1 MTTYPRP
8 VACLW
13 LFLHQPSAHQING
26 TNNGDQPMDKFDL
39 NLLRAFDAVWRHG
52 HLGVAS
58 EELGLSQPALSY
70 ALKRL
75 RESVGDP
82 LFLKVSG
89 GMQPTAR
96 AMHLAPVVQSVLA
109 SIREHV
115 LVAPSFDWK
124 SDRRS
129 FSIAMS
135 DLGEM
140 VFLPKLLGRV
150 MSEAPFVDVRSI
162 SLPHRGV
169 VTALQK
175 GEVDLAIGYFPD
187 IAGSDLLQQRLFR
200 HGFVCLVRAEHPA
213 IDGRL
218 TQKQFQD
225 LPHAVVRSEG
235 RSQELVEQYLAQHGI
250 RRRELLRSP
259 HFLSI
264 PMVIASTDLIVTLPQ
279 PVGEVFARIVDLQ
292 ILQPPYPIPSFD
304 IKQYWHRS
312 QHADPGNRW
321 LRALVFELLAETGQ
335 PDVARKAQH

>member
-1 MTTYPRP
+1 
-8 VACLW
+8 
-13 LFLHQPSAHQING
+13 
-26 TNNGDQPMDKFDL
+26 MDKFDL

-58 EELGLSQPALSY
+58 EELELSQPALSY
-70 ALKRL
+70 SLKRL
-75 RESVGDP
+75 RESIGDP
-82 LFLKVSG
+82 LFVKVPD

-96 AMHLAPVVQSVLA
+96 AVHLAPIVQSMLA
-109 SIREHV
+109 CIREQV
-115 LVAPSFDWK
+115 LVAPGFDPK
-124 SDRRS
+124 SARRS
-129 FSIAMS
+129 FSIALS
-135 DLGEM
+135 DVGEM
-140 VFLPKLLGRV
+140 YFLPKLLGRL

-162 SLPHRGV
+162 SMTHRDLMM
-169 VTALQK
+169 ALQR

-200 HGFVCLVRAEHPA
+200 HGFVCLVRAGHPA

-292 ILQPPYPIPSFD
+292 VLQPPYPIPPYD

-312 QHADPGNRW
+312 QHADPGNQW
-321 LRALVFELLAETGQ
+321 LRALIFELFAETGQ
-335 PDVARKAQH
+335 PHVARKAQH